1 MPEIFL
7 ANEPSAA
14 RRSTES
20 RPKGQPATSTT
31 EAASGPGSFSRTLQ
45 AQIDDRR
52 VSERRATSAERAP
65 DGCQRPAD
73 SGAPRA
79 DGHRR
84 SESGQENRPA
94 ESEPAASAKATHPA
108 DAQAESDETDA
119 SNAVP
124 ILAAAMTIVPPAAD
138 AATGN
143 DLPAAIAAKP
153 LSTQTADESASGA
166 PKASAQSD
174 EPSLAGAGTDA
185 EASADDGGRQA
196 AGERTQPAPKLAA
209 GHAQATAATAA
220 MVEPSAPEATQ
231 PAERPEVILSRS
243 SRETRSDVTPV
254 RPSEINATSGPDIRA
269 RSGEH
274 GPDLQ
279 QPAMSNQPI
288 QASIRQASTLSAP
301 TPTAFVSTPA
311 GHPGFADDVG
321 QRVLLFAGRGESK
334 AELILTPPNLGRVE
348 VSLTISAEQATAQFV
363 ANSQSARDALEQ
375 AMPRLREMLADAGIQ
390 LGQSSVGT
398 RSEQQAGDGRQSG
411 RHPFGEQTSI
421 SADAAT
427 AGVRPWT
434 GTAIGLID
442 TFA

>member
-14 RRSTES
+14 RRSTET
-20 RPKGQPATSTT
+20 RPKSQPATSTAD
-31 EAASGPGSFSRTLQ
+31 AASEPGSFSRTLQ

-52 VSERRATSAERAP
+52 ICERRAASADRAS
-65 DGCQRPAD
+65 DNGQKPAD
-73 SGAPRA
+73 TQAPQA

-84 SESGQENRPA
+84 SESPQANRLTKPEPTA
-94 ESEPAASAKATHPA
+94 SEKAARPA
-108 DAQAESDETDA
+108 DAQAETDEADATD
-119 SNAVP
+119 AVP
-124 ILAAAMTIVPPAAD
+124 IVTAALTLVQPAAD
-138 AATGN
+138 AAAGN
-143 DLPAAIAAKP
+143 SVPAAIAAKLQP
-153 LSTQTADESASGA
+153 TQATDVSAGGA
-166 PKASAQSD
+166 PPANAQSD
-174 EPSLAGAGTDA
+174 APTLAGDGT
-185 EASADDGGRQA
+185 EAAPDDSNRQA
-196 AGERTQPAPKLAA
+196 AGDRAQPTPKLAA
-209 GHAQATAATAA
+209 GNAPPTATADAIAA
-220 MVEPSAPEATQ
+220 PSAPDEAQ
-231 PAERPEVILSRS
+231 PAARPDVVLARS
-243 SRETRSDVTPV
+243 SRESRSDPPLF
-254 RPSEINATSGPDIRA
+254 RPLEISATSGADIRA

-274 GPDLQ
+274 GLDLQ
-279 QPAMSNQPI
+279 QPAMPNQPI
-288 QASIRQASTLSAP
+288 QASIRQASTFSAP
-301 TPTAFVSTPA
+301 MPTAFVSTPA

-363 ANSQSARDALEQ
+363 ATSQSARDALEQ

-398 RSEQQAGDGRQSG
+398 RSEQQPGDGRQSSRYPLG
-411 RHPFGEQTSI
+411 DQTSN

-427 AGVRPWT
+427 AGVRQWT